1 MSEELHQKILLFLG
15 SEFARKEGRQCIK
28 LELSHA
34 QPGYRGD
41 ELRTWHREEDPG
53 LFDDLSRVEK
63 LTTEILEKATE
74 EADGYG
80 TGSHRFVL
88 RTQQYLGGH
97 SKCSFSITAGF
108 SGEELVGGGG
118 QGPDQPN
125 VTGVLAMQMRHNE
138 RHMQTQAQ
146 MFHGTIQ
153 VLSRQN
159 TELAAEN
166 AALRQERNAFYRQ
179 LEEASS
185 HKDERDLK
193 GLAQIASDN
202 RKDKAMGKML
212 QLAPVVASRLLGKD
226 TMPGAQSPLAMLVNE
241 LGSSLEPSQIMKI
254 AAALKMEQQVLFM
267 EAMRQAKASQPAPDA
282 PTETTTD
289 TATAT

>member
-1 MSEELHQKILLFLG
+1 MSEELHQKILIFLG
-15 SEFARKEGRQCIK
+15 SEFARKEGRQCVK

-41 ELRTWHREEDPG
+41 ELRTWHREEDPT
-53 LFDDLSRVEK
+53 LFDDLTRIEK

-80 TGSHRFVL
+80 TGAHRFVL

-108 SGEELVGGGG
+108 SGEEMVAGGGMA
-118 QGPDQPN
+118 DQP
-125 VTGVLAMQMRHNE
+125 TAAGVLAMQMRHNE

-212 QLAPVVASRLLGKD
+212 QLAPVVASRLLGKES
-226 TMPGAQSPLAMLVNE
+226 MPGAQSPLAMLVNE
-241 LGSSLEPSQIMKI
+241 LGSSLSNEQIMKI
-254 AAALKMEQQVLFM
+254 AGTLKMEQQVLFM
-267 EAMRQAKASQPAPDA
+267 EAMRQAKTSAPAPDDK
-282 PTETTTD
+282 PETASD
-289 TATAT
+289 TATAAT